1 MNKEQFLENESS
13 LYNQLA
19 LEIGEE
25 AREKNGIFLPEVG
38 SEYQVGKGLMI
49 CGRAA
54 RLGEDDY
61 TYDEYVTSPMAQVE
75 RIFGAEEQIEWAEE
89 DRGCGDGYNP
99 ARSPFWRVIRKV
111 SSGLYSEAYWYK
123 HIIYNNLYRVSADN
137 NPTDSLCYK
146 QMEICSKL
154 LVNEIK
160 YFAPRAVL
168 CLTGMCWAKEVLE
181 AAGISVN
188 NVSRTILW
196 GDYAVSVVESD
207 MTTFLISEHPQG
219 KCEDAHVKAI
229 LEGLEDIL

>member
-1 MNKEQFLENESS
+1 MKKSFFEKICATQVLPTGVKSGKWHFFKWTHKLEMNKEQFLENESS

-25 AREKNGIFLPEVG
+25 ARKKNGIFLPEVG

-54 RLGEDDY
+54 RLGQDDY

-89 DRGCGDGYNP
+89 DRGCREGYNP

-111 SSGLYSEAYWYK
+111 SSGLYSEADWYK

-154 LVNEIK
+154 LL
-160 YFAPRAVL
+160 P
-168 CLTGMCWAKEVLE
+168 
-181 AAGISVN
+181 
-188 NVSRTILW
+188 
-196 GDYAVSVVESD
+196 
-207 MTTFLISEHPQG
+207 P
-219 KCEDAHVKAI
+219 
-229 LEGLEDIL
+229 